1 MAYALIMR
9 TSVAFFAALAL
20 SLVGTAANA
29 RVFDA
34 KPLAR
39 YDVSYVK
46 CESQFPDMRGH
57 GDEAYL
63 NLWRIK
69 PDDKS
74 LARLAKVRSGAAYQ
88 AEKQRILRA
97 AAKSASPSA
106 SSPLSRQCQGLWA
119 EYQRTGKPKR

>member
-1 MAYALIMR
+1 
-9 TSVAFFAALAL
+9 
-20 SLVGTAANA
+20 
-29 RVFDA
+29 
-34 KPLAR
+34 
-39 YDVSYVK
+39 
-46 CESQFPDMRGH
+46 MRGH

-119 EYQRTGKPKR
+119 EYQRNGKPKR